1 MKILKFIVIIPIL
14 FMHFACSDS
23 STSNATENIPQDWSL
38 FDQKDY
44 SIHYPNTWTLDKSGE
59 MGTSFVLFS
68 PLDSKNDAFKEN
80 INLLIQK
87 FPGQEISL
95 EDYTN
100 LSVEQIKKML
110 TNAKIIENQQLGSN
124 GKEFSRLVYTGKQ
137 GVFDLKFEQ
146 YFWVGKEKAYVLTFT
161 TEENEYANY
170 KSIGEKILN
179 SFHIK

>member
-1 MKILKFIVIIPIL
+1 MQRLIFRSTKGKSIIV
-14 FMHFACSDS
+14 
-23 STSNATENIPQDWSL
+23 SNE
-38 FDQKDY
+38 F
-44 SIHYPNTWTLDKSGE
+44 
-59 MGTSFVLFS
+59 
-68 PLDSKNDAFKEN
+68 
-80 INLLIQK
+80 
-87 FPGQEISL
+87 
-95 EDYTN
+95 
-100 LSVEQIKKML
+100 
-110 TNAKIIENQQLGSN
+110 KIIENQQLGSN